1 MGTQSNSSFDQ
12 SEDTFSSELDHP
24 RTPANKKERKVFLIA
39 QEIMT
44 SERAYVDVLT
54 LIYKNFRYNSYSYKS
69 ISSLTLGIQ
78 RGEGEMV
85 GFKKQ
90 MVKGL
95 IPGREGTLCCILH

>member
-1 MGTQSNSSFDQ
+1 M
-12 SEDTFSSELDHP
+12 
-24 RTPANKKERKVFLIA
+24 FLIA

-78 RGEGEMV
+78 RGEGKMV

-95 IPGREGTLCCILH
+95 IPGRKETLYYITPVLRVLL

>member
-69 ISSLTLGIQ
+69 ICSLTLGN
-78 RGEGEMV
+78 
-85 GFKKQ
+85 
-90 MVKGL
+90 
-95 IPGREGTLCCILH
+95 PREGGRF